1 MAKISQKEWKRYIEL
16 MSQLSDTA
24 ANEFGGAIAGLGGY
38 MNLDER
44 QVVSVAYD
52 IVARYS
58 EGSSALTA
66 TLYDSIALAQG
77 ASVPAAEVFGIS
89 FEDVAKAVD
98 AVLRDYTDMNY
109 MNSVVGKMVKQA
121 GADTLVKNAIRD
133 GAEVAWVPSGDTCA
147 FCLTLG
153 SRGWQNVSKRSLK
166 NGHAEHIHPKC
177 DCQYCVRFDSETTVE
192 GYDPEA
198 YQKIYY
204 SAEGNTPKERINS
217 MRRQFYAEDKAKGEG
232 TNNSELVDLSTL

>member
-1 MAKISQKEWKRYIEL
+1 MPNISLAEWRKYK
-16 MSQLSDTA
+16 DTMKLLGDKAEDEFVQIIQA
-24 ANEFGGAIAGLGGY
+24 AGGY
-38 MNLDER
+38 GKLTDMELSRIAYE
-44 QVVSVAYD
+44 VVAKYG
-52 IVARYS
+52 

-66 TLYDSIALAQG
+66 SLYDTIALLEKAQ
-77 ASVPAAEVFGIS
+77 VPPADMFGIS
-89 FEDVAKAVD
+89 FEDISKAVR

-153 SRGWQNVSKRSLK
+153 SRGWQNVSKRTLK
-166 NGHAEHIHPKC
+166 NGHAEHIHPNC
-177 DCQYCVRFDSETTVE
+177 DCQYCVRFDSTTTVE

-204 SAEGNTPKERINS
+204 SAEGRTPRDKINA